1 MQINRLT
8 LTNFRAFEQAE
19 FEFQPGMNLLVG
31 INGVGKS
38 TVLDAIRIMLSQLL
52 PIVGVS
58 KSKRLD
64 FDVKDITVECDW
76 LYTSLVCNIA
86 GVSLEYESRRW
97 REKNIKHSSEPIEN
111 DDGNLPELKRLREI
125 LDKHLPQELKGMKQ
139 KDILKYLKASEQQPL
154 ALYFSTRRSLANMA
168 TPSKQSSAGNQA
180 AAFADALT
188 HRELRLREFAEW
200 LLVQKALVK
209 EGVKLAEQ
217 HLSVLNNAVTN
228 FIDTCTGLEAIRE
241 PTTTLLLNKEG
252 MKLDIR
258 LFSDGERGILALIL
272 DLARRLSQANHKLEN
287 PLQDGKAIVLIDELD
302 LHLHPRWQRT
312 IVEKLTQTFPNCQ
325 FIATTHSPQIIGE
338 VHPSGLILLQKEDN
352 RVVVIQEG
360 LQSFGLDSSWILKHL
375 METEPRNKTVQAQIN
390 SIEDSL
396 EEGDLELARNQL
408 DTLKRMIGSDDE
420 TSRFEAS
427 INNLEALADEVDSEE
442 E

>member
-31 INGVGKS
+31 INGMGKS
-38 TVLDAIRIMLSQLL
+38 TVLDAIRILLSQLL

-86 GVSLEYESRRW
+86 GVRLEYESRRW
-97 REKNIKHSSEPIEN
+97 REKKIKHSSEPIEN

-188 HRELRLREFAEW
+188 YRELRLREFAEW
-200 LLVQKALVK
+200 LLVQEALVK

-228 FIDTCTGLEAIRE
+228 FIDTCTGLEPIRE
-241 PTTTLLLNKEG
+241 PTTTLLLNKGG
-252 MKLDIR
+252 MKLDVR
-258 LFSDGERGILALIL
+258 WLSDGERGILALIL
-272 DLARRLSQANHKLEN
+272 DLARRLSQANPELEN
-287 PLQDGKAIVLIDELD
+287 PLQDGKAVVLIDELD
-302 LHLHPRWQRT
+302 LHLHPRWQRN
-312 IVEKLTQTFPNCQ
+312 IVKKLTTTFPNCQ

-338 VHPSGLILLQKEDN
+338 VESESILIIERGEQPFRPD
-352 RVVVIQEG
+352 
-360 LQSFGLDSSWILKHL
+360 QSLGMDSNWVLRYL
-375 METEPRNKTVQAQIN
+375 MDASDRDRETEKN
-390 SIEDSL
+390 L
-396 EEGDLELARNQL
+396 EEISQLIKNEKYDEATDKIDQLRERVGEFTELVRLQTRIDRIRL
-408 DTLKRMIGSDDE
+408 LGE
-420 TSRFEAS
+420 
-427 INNLEALADEVDSEE
+427 
-442 E
+442 

>member
-19 FEFQPGMNLLVG
+19 FEFQPGMNLIVG

-38 TVLDAIRIMLSQLL
+38 TVLDAIRIMFSQVL
-52 PIVGVS
+52 PQFTSSRSRAKNFTVDDIRFGGGALTAELEF
-58 KSKRLD
+58 KAANID
-64 FDVKDITVECDW
+64 FKYLVHKPHEQSIFSETKAGEESEEIYNLVEQKVLIPGKKDI
-76 LYTSLVCNIA
+76 
-86 GVSLEYESRRW
+86 
-97 REKNIKHSSEPIEN
+97 P
-111 DDGNLPELKRLREI
+111 
-125 LDKHLPQELKGMKQ
+125 KHLKTE
-139 KDILKYLKASEQQPL
+139 IIQPL
-154 ALYFSTRRSLANMA
+154 VVYFSTRRSLANMA
-168 TPSKQSSAGNQA
+168 TPSKQSSAGDQA

-200 LLVQKALVK
+200 LLVQEALVK

-217 HLSVLNNAVTN
+217 HLNVLNNAVTN

-272 DLARRLSQANHKLEN
+272 DLARRLSQANPKLEN

-312 IVEKLTQTFPNCQ
+312 IVEKLTQAFPNCQ

-352 RVVVIQEG
+352 RVIVIQEG

-427 INNLEALADEVDSEE
+427 INNLEALADEVHTEE

>member
-19 FEFQPGMNLLVG
+19 FEFEPGMNLLVG

-38 TVLDAIRIMLSQLL
+38 TVLDAIRILLSQLL

-125 LDKHLPQELKGMKQ
+125 LDEHLPQELKGMKQ

-188 HRELRLREFAEW
+188 YRELRLREFAEW
-200 LLVQKALVK
+200 LLVQEALVK

-228 FIDTCTGLEAIRE
+228 FIDTCTGLEPIRE
-241 PTTTLLLNKEG
+241 PTTTLLLNKGG
-252 MKLDIR
+252 MKLDVR
-258 LFSDGERGILALIL
+258 WLSDGERGILALIL
-272 DLARRLSQANHKLEN
+272 DLARRLSQANPELEN
-287 PLQDGKAIVLIDELD
+287 PLQDGKAVVLIDELD
-302 LHLHPRWQRT
+302 LHLHPRWQRN
-312 IVEKLTQTFPNCQ
+312 IVKKLTTTFPNCQ

-338 VHPSGLILLQKEDN
+338 VESESILIIERGEQPFRPD
-352 RVVVIQEG
+352 
-360 LQSFGLDSSWILKHL
+360 QSLGMDSNWVLRYL
-375 METEPRNKTVQAQIN
+375 MDASDRDRETEKN
-390 SIEDSL
+390 L
-396 EEGDLELARNQL
+396 EEISQLIKNEKYDEATDKIDQLRERVGEFTELVRLQTRIDRIRL
-408 DTLKRMIGSDDE
+408 LGE
-420 TSRFEAS
+420 
-427 INNLEALADEVDSEE
+427 
-442 E
+442 